1 MPATIPGIPLHAHK
15 IRKTNPMRDLNLAP
29 IQSQVV
35 FFFLRGHG
43 TLIYLISEF
52 SLAIFSLSLAA
63 YLPSYNIFEDP
74 MQLSVRDHDAFSND
88 KTLKETQIWH
98 AKFVLLIIINMF
110 NVNAKC
116 RDTMIGIM
124 TFVENQ

>member
-1 MPATIPGIPLHAHK
+1 
-15 IRKTNPMRDLNLAP
+15 
-29 IQSQVV
+29 
-35 FFFLRGHG
+35 
-43 TLIYLISEF
+43 
-52 SLAIFSLSLAA
+52 
-63 YLPSYNIFEDP
+63 

-116 RDTMIGIM
+116 RDAMIGIM

>member
-15 IRKTNPMRDLNLAP
+15 IRKTNPMRDPNLAP

-52 SLAIFSLSLAA
+52 SLTIFSLSLVKFKV
-63 YLPSYNIFEDP
+63 LPQIRTVNYT
-74 MQLSVRDHDAFSND
+74 A
-88 KTLKETQIWH
+88 KTE
-98 AKFVLLIIINMF
+98 
-110 NVNAKC
+110 
-116 RDTMIGIM
+116 
-124 TFVENQ
+124 